1 MQQPVV
7 QNYSQWP
14 PVMSQPGIQ
23 PQNFA
28 QPQYQSHMVAGQPLY
43 RAVGPQPA
51 VQPSLPQALPV
62 QQQRPLTDEDRRII
76 PKRSIERLATAA
88 GGSASSAGSEAE
100 AALLE
105 LAEDWITKAIVFGC
119 ASARKRGAEQLAPSD
134 VAPYFERTWAAAV
147 RRTIAEASAPKEAP
161 ATSAQVPSAQVQ
173 LPPAFVTYH
182 CASNYKP

>member
-28 QPQYQSHMVAGQPLY
+28 QPQYQVSAYKAYHRQYCTARENFLLAPILLCVNGNAGGGVGFPAVCSNHNRGFACLQSHMVAGQPLY

-76 PKRSIERLATAA
+76 PKR
-88 GGSASSAGSEAE
+88 
-100 AALLE
+100 
-105 LAEDWITKAIVFGC
+105 
-119 ASARKRGAEQLAPSD
+119 
-134 VAPYFERTWAAAV
+134 V
-147 RRTIAEASAPKEAP
+147 R
-161 ATSAQVPSAQVQ
+161 
-173 LPPAFVTYH
+173 
-182 CASNYKP
+182 